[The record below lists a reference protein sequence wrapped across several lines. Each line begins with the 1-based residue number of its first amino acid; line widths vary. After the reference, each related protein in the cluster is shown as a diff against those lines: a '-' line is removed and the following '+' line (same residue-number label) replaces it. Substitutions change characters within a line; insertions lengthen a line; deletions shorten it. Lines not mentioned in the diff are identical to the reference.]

1 LAAAE
6 RNYGK
11 PIELLVD
18 AKGFPD
24 GRLVKFEIIKEVDGK
39 KEKIAEVNGV
49 TKREKGI
56 ADWEPP
62 FKLLPKSSMKDKLGQ
77 NPPEEK
83 YSFVAKIDD
92 QKINGGPIKF
102 SFPLDI
108 YIEDENGLPLDNVA
122 FTITFSD
129 GSKKKDTLKK
139 GRAKFEQAPAGKF
152 SIELEGYDFVF
163 K

>member
-1 LAAAE
+1 MK
-6 RNYGK
+6 YGK
-11 PIELLVD
+11 PVKLLVD

-24 GRLVKFEIIKEVDGK
+24 GRLVVFEIWKETGQN

-56 ADWEPP
+56 GYWEPP
-62 FKLLPKSSMKDKLGQ
+62 FKLEPEMVIQKNLSQQPQKDQ
-77 NPPEEK
+77 

-92 QKINGGPIKF
+92 KTVQGGPIEF
-102 SFPLDI
+102 TYPLEL
-108 YIEDENGLPLDNVA
+108 YVEDENGKPLDCVK

-129 GSKKKDTLKK
+129 GSKKKEVFRN
-139 GRAKFEQAPAGKF
+139 GRAKIEGAPAGKF
-152 SIELEGYDFVF
+152 TIELEGYDFVF